1 MRIISK
7 NSAITKIQAIII
19 AVIIIIALI
28 IGVYYATLPGPTPTP
43 TGTATPTPTVTPT
56 TSPTARVV
64 RLGNAWPIYLDP
76 AVGQD
81 FASQRAQ
88 VNVYDPLVW
97 PEPNGSISPWVA
109 ESWTISEDGLVYTF
123 KIRQDIT
130 FHSGRQLTAED
141 VAFSMNRCITIGQG
155 YGGFLWDPFVESA
168 EALNN
173 THVQFTL
180 KKAFGPF
187 LASLIRLFIVDK
199 EEVMD
204 HIVTPGPYGELGD
217 YATQWMLTNDAGSGP
232 YKVKE
237 IVLQDYVHLEIFTD
251 YWAGGFAENAP
262 TEVIFLPTA
271 AIPATQKTMMLLK
284 QLEVSD
290 QWQSQEWLEE
300 LDAAEGISMKSQP
313 CAGEYYYMLNVQKP
327 PLDDV
332 HVRKALAYCF
342 DYAQAMATIYPRFSP
357 AKSCIPMSLPGAI
370 ETQIYYYNLT
380 KAAEELAL
388 SKYASNIS
396 EYTIYMDVMPEVPE
410 RQRDALLLVAGAAEI
425 GINIEIVNTPWLQY
439 IEKMSN
445 VETCPHITVMA
456 ISAYFPDAA
465 FMLYTKYHSASAGHV
480 DQGEWLLDE
489 ELDGMIE
496 DALATL
502 NETERMQKVAEIQQY
517 IMDICPTIFIY
528 DWNIVEAVQ
537 DYVHIPSF
545 EDPDQAIKVEG
556 YSTLCRTWSVTSP

>member
-1 MRIISK
+1 MRIPSK
-7 NSAITKIQAIII
+7 NSAITKIQAAII
-19 AVIIIIALI
+19 AVIIIITLI
-28 IGVYYATLPGPTPTP
+28 VGVYYVTLPGPTATPSPT
-43 TGTATPTPTVTPT
+43 TSPTPTV
-56 TSPTARVV
+56 SPTARVV

-97 PEPNGSISPWVA
+97 PEPNGTISPWVA

-123 KIRQDIT
+123 KIRQGIK
-130 FHSGRQLTAED
+130 FHTGRTLTAED
-141 VAFSMNRCITIGQG
+141 VSFSMNRCLTIGTG
-155 YGGFLWDPFVESA
+155 YGGFLWSPFVQSA
-168 EALNN
+168 VALNS

-180 KKAFGPF
+180 KKVFAPF

-199 EEVMD
+199 TEVMA
-204 HIVTPGPYGELGD
+204 HIQTPGPYGDLGD
-217 YATQWMLTNDAGSGP
+217 YATQWMLTNDTGSGP

-237 IVLQDYVHLEIFTD
+237 IRLQDYVDVVMFSD
-251 YWAGGFAENAP
+251 YWAGGFATNAP
-262 TEVIFLPTA
+262 TEVIFLPTSS
-271 AIPATQKTMMLLK
+271 IPATERTMMLLQ

-290 QWQSQEWLEE
+290 QWQSQEWLDE
-300 LDAAEGISMKSQP
+300 LDAVNGISKKSQP
-313 CAGEYYYMLNVQKP
+313 CAGEYYYMLNVQRP

-342 DYAQAMATIYPRFSP
+342 NYTTAMETIYPRFTA
-357 AKSCIPMSLPGAI
+357 AKSCLPMSLPGAI
-370 ETQIYYYNLT
+370 DSQIYYYNLT

-396 EYTIYMDVMPEVPE
+396 QYTIYFDVMPEVPE
-410 RQRDALLLVAGAAEI
+410 RQKDALLLVAGAAAI

-445 VETCPHITVMA
+445 MTTCPHITCMA

-480 DQGEWLLDE
+480 DQGEWLLDNT
-489 ELDGMIE
+489 LDGMIE
-496 DALATL
+496 DAMATL
-502 NETERMQKVAEIQQY
+502 NETERLQKVAAIQEY
-517 IMDICPTIFIY
+517 IMDICPTIFVY
-528 DWNIVEAVQ
+528 DWHIVEAVQ

-545 EDPDQAIKVEG
+545 EDPNQAIKVEG
-556 YSTLCRTWSVTSP
+556 YSTLCRTWSVTPP

>member
-1 MRIISK
+1 MRTPSK
-7 NSAITKIQAIII
+7 NSAITKIQAAIIT
-19 AVIIIIALI
+19 VIIIIALI
-28 IGVYYATLPGPTPTP
+28 VGVYYATLPGPSPSPTASP
-43 TGTATPTPTVTPT
+43 SPSPTPTV
-56 TSPTARVV
+56 SPTARVV

-97 PEPNGSISPWVA
+97 PEPNGTISPWVA
-109 ESWTISEDGLVYTF
+109 ENWTISADGLVYTF
-123 KIRQDIT
+123 KIRQGIT
-130 FHSGRQLTAED
+130 FHTGRTLTAED
-141 VAFSMNRCITIGQG
+141 VAFSMNRCLTIGTG
-155 YGGFLWDPFVESA
+155 YGGFLWSPFVQSA
-168 EALNN
+168 VALNS

-180 KKAFGPF
+180 KKVFAPF

-199 EEVMD
+199 AEVMA
-204 HIVTPGPYGELGD
+204 HIQTPGPYGELGD

-237 IVLQDYVHLEIFTD
+237 IRLQDYVHVEIFSN
-251 YWAGGFAENAP
+251 YWAGGFATNAP
-262 TEVIFLPTA
+262 TEVIFLPTS
-271 AIPATQKTMMLLK
+271 AIPATEKTMMLLR

-290 QWQSQEWLEE
+290 QWQSQEWLDE
-300 LDAAEGISMKSQP
+300 LDAAEGISKKSQP
-313 CAGEYYYMLNVQKP
+313 CAGEYYYMLNVQRP

-342 DYAQAMATIYPRFSP
+342 DYATAMATIYPRFSQ
-357 AKSCIPMSLPGAI
+357 AKSCLPMSLPGAI
-370 ETQIYYYNLT
+370 ESQVYYYNLT

-396 EYTIYMDVMPEVPE
+396 QYTIYFDVMPEVPE
-410 RQRDALLLVAGAAEI
+410 RQRDALLLVEGAAQI

-445 VETCPHITVMA
+445 MTTCPHITCMA

-465 FMLYTKYHSASAGHV
+465 FMLYTKYHSSSAGHV
-480 DQGEWLLDE
+480 DQGEWLLDDA
-489 ELDGMIE
+489 LDAMIE

-502 NETERMQKVAEIQQY
+502 NETERLQKVAQIQQY
-517 IMDICPTIFIY
+517 IMDICPTIFVY
-528 DWNIVEAVQ
+528 DWYIVEAVQ
-537 DYVHIPSF
+537 DYVRIPSF

-556 YSTLCRTWSVTSP
+556 YSTICRTWSVTPH